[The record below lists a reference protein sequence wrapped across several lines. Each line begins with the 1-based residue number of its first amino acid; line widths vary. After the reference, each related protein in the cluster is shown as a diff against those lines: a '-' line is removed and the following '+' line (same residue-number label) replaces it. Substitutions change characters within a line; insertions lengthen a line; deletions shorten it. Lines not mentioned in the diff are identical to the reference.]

1 MKYSLMHILQLMN
14 KVPWPPNDGGAIACL
29 NMTKG
34 FSMLGH
40 EVTVLSMNTSKHH
53 VKLKELPSDIKN
65 QADFHL
71 VEVPATINWLEAAFN
86 LLFSDMPYN
95 AQRFISDD
103 FSQQLAQLL
112 SVKTFD
118 VIQLEGLYLCP
129 YIPVIRKFSD
139 ALVVYRAHNIEYE
152 IWDRTAKLSQ
162 GWRSKYLQNLS
173 SRIKRFEIS
182 YLNTYDLLVPITDRD
197 GIILDSLGNVK
208 PRHTS
213 QTGIDFASLVPTAKK
228 LEFPSLFHIGAL
240 DWSPNQEGL
249 LWFFDKC
256 WPMIHAENPELKFYL
271 AGRNAPQWLEKQL
284 KLDGVVYLGEIADA
298 YDFIN
303 SKAIMVVPLFSGSGM
318 RIKIIEGMAL
328 GKPIITTDI
337 GTEGIPTQDGHN
349 ILIANNADQF
359 IESIN
364 RLINN
369 RDLFEEIGKNAIGFI
384 QEKFDNLSQA
394 GALIDFFKKQL
405 STEKGERSMEQG
417 L

>member
-1 MKYSLMHILQLMN
+1 MN

-34 FSMLGH
+34 FFMLGH

-53 VKLKELPSDIKN
+53 INLKDMPSTIRN

-71 VEVPATINWLEAAFN
+71 VEVHASISWLEAAMN
-86 LLFSDMPYN
+86 LLFSDLPYN
-95 AQRFISDD
+95 AQRFISDE
-103 FSQQLAQLL
+103 FSDQLAQLL
-112 SVKTFD
+112 TVREFD

-129 YIPVIRKFSD
+129 YIPVIRKYSK
-139 ALVVYRAHNIEYE
+139 ALISYRAHNIEYE
-152 IWDRTAKLSQ
+152 IWDRTAKLSK

-173 SRIKRFEIS
+173 KRIKRFEVS
-182 YLNTYDLLVPITDRD
+182 YLNDYDLLVPITDRD

-249 LWFFDKC
+249 IWFFDQC
-256 WPMIHAENPELKFYL
+256 WPRIHTENPDLKFYL
-271 AGRNAPQWLEKQL
+271 AGRNAPEWLERRF
-284 KLDGVVYLGEIADA
+284 KLDGVVYMGEIPDA

-328 GKPIITTDI
+328 GKPIVTTDI
-337 GTEGIPTQDGHN
+337 GTEGIPTEDGQN
-349 ILIANNADQF
+349 IMIANDADQF
-359 IESIN
+359 VASIT

-369 RDLFEEIGKNAIGFI
+369 RALFNEIGRHAIGFI

-394 GALIDFFKKQL
+394 GALIDFYKKQI
-405 STEKGERSMEQG
+405 SK
-417 L
+417 

>member
-1 MKYSLMHILQLMN
+1 MRILQLMN

-34 FSMLGH
+34 FFMLGH
-40 EVTVLSMNTSKHH
+40 EVTVLSMNTAKHH
-53 VKLKELPSDIKN
+53 ISLKQMPSSIRN

-71 VEVPATINWLEAAFN
+71 VDVPASTNKLEAALN

-103 FSQQLAQLL
+103 FNEQLAQLL

-129 YIPVIRKFSD
+129 YIPVIRKYST
-139 ALVVYRAHNIEYE
+139 ALIVYRAHNIEYE
-152 IWDRTAKLSQ
+152 IWDRTAKLST
-162 GWRSKYLQNLS
+162 GWRSKYLHNLS
-173 SRIKRFEIS
+173 KRIKRFEVS

-249 LWFFDKC
+249 IWFFDNC
-256 WPMIHAENPELKFYL
+256 WPRIHDLHPNLKFYL
-271 AGRNAPQWLEKQL
+271 AGRNAPEWLERRF
-284 KLDGVVYLGEIADA
+284 KLDGVVYLGEINDA
-298 YDFIN
+298 YGFIN

-328 GKPIITTDI
+328 GKPIVTTDI
-337 GTEGIPTQDGHN
+337 GTEGIPTENGHN
-349 ILIANNADQF
+349 IMIANDADQF
-359 IESIN
+359 IASITS
-364 RLINN
+364 LINN
-369 RDLFEEIGKNAIGFI
+369 RNLFDRIGKNAIGFI
-384 QEKFDNLSQA
+384 QEKYDNLAQA
-394 GALIDFFKKQL
+394 GALIDFYKKQL
-405 STEKGERSMEQG
+405 
-417 L
+417 

>member
-1 MKYSLMHILQLMN
+1 
-14 KVPWPPNDGGAIACL
+14 
-29 NMTKG
+29 
-34 FSMLGH
+34 MLGH

-53 VKLKELPSDIKN
+53 IKLKDLPSHLRN

-71 VEVPATINWLEAAFN
+71 VEVPATINWLEAGLN
-86 LLFSDMPYN
+86 LLFSDLPYN

-103 FSQQLAQLL
+103 FSQQLAELL

-152 IWDRTAKLSQ
+152 IWDRTAKLSD
-162 GWRSKYLQNLS
+162 GWRSKYLHNLS
-173 SRIKRFEIS
+173 RRIKRFEIS
-182 YLNTYDLLVPITDRD
+182 YLNSYDLLVPITDRD
-197 GIILDSLGNVK
+197 GIILDSLGNTK

-240 DWSPNQEGL
+240 DWAPNQEGL

-256 WPMIHAENPELKFYL
+256 WPRIHSENPDLKFYL

-284 KLDGVVYLGEIADA
+284 KMDGVVYLGEISDA

-337 GTEGIPTQDGHN
+337 GTEGIPTVNGEN
-349 ILIANNADQF
+349 IMIANSADQF
-359 IESIN
+359 IKSIN
-364 RLINN
+364 LLIND
-369 RDLFEEIGKNAIGFI
+369 RALYDQIGRNAIGFI

-394 GALIDFFKKQL
+394 SALIEFYKKQIEL
-405 STEKGERSMEQG
+405 EKAEELKG
-417 L
+417 